1 MEMAW
6 NFLAAFVS
14 VRILPIAETVGDA
27 HCVAT
32 SLYQPM
38 RDNRKCLSVTVDWWT
53 HSALAQCDVKVY
65 FDGYSIPIMRQIW

>member
-38 RDNRKCLSVTVDWWT
+38 RDNRKCLSVTVDW
-53 HSALAQCDVKVY
+53 
-65 FDGYSIPIMRQIW
+65 